1 MAQQSDCRHR
11 HGAVVVKNGNILS
24 FATNIHRELNPA
36 DARDLE
42 FFKKNASVHAE
53 VAALR
58 RVVDPR
64 GCTVYVARVMADGS
78 AGLSKPCVR
87 CEKYLID
94 AGVKRVV
101 WT

>member
-1 MAQQSDCRHR
+1 MARKSDCRHK

-24 FATNIHRELNPA
+24 FGTNIHRELNPA
-36 DARDLE
+36 DAQDIDY
-42 FFKKNASVHAE
+42 FKSNASVHAE

-58 RVVDPR
+58 QVADPR

-87 CEKYLID
+87 CEKYLIG